1 MLGQIFKVQTKGLRV
16 KPTYDD
22 IINETFKPVN
32 VKYPDRRAEATF
44 NSHLFGQI
52 RDAIDE
58 TETADQIARIKD
70 LGMRRASAQSGQ
82 SFHTAAASNPPQPPP
97 SPMIVDHHLERE
109 RFLQEEARVA
119 EDAVREAAR
128 QRELTTQHTR
138 DQLQYIANE
147 NAVARQMHEELLSE
161 MKDRQVAELSELQR
175 YKSDASES
183 IVLQER
189 NAERALR
196 RQAQENQM
204 QEMNHIRQLKF
215 LQTREAEENKRQT
228 FLRGQLQDEQRQ
240 LQDEHRQLQDVDR
253 QLQDEYRT
261 LQDEYRTLQTLT
273 MQVPLELRDEVST
286 ELVAYNQAL
295 MGSSSSAAASAATN
309 PSFFDI
315 YDEND
320 DEYASTSQKS
330 KPKPGRKNKFNT
342 EVPKQV
348 KKTITLKSQPQPQP
362 LPHGVQIIK
371 GLNRDALIT
380 MPKGFLFAQLDARG
394 LPLTKSDLKAISR
407 QDFASLIL
415 AVDSGDTANL
425 KANLKKKL
433 SKRRTTA

>member
-1 MLGQIFKVQTKGLRV
+1 MLGQIFKAQTKGLRV

-44 NSHLFGQI
+44 NSHLFGQV

-109 RFLQEEARVA
+109 RFLQEEARAA

-128 QRELTTQHTR
+128 QRELTRQQTR
-138 DQLQYIANE
+138 DQLQYIANQ
-147 NAVARQMHEELLSE
+147 NAAARQMHEERLSE
-161 MKDRQVAELSELQR
+161 MKDRHVAEIRQLQR
-175 YKSDASES
+175 HESNVSES

-189 NAERALR
+189 NAERTLG
-196 RQAQENQM
+196 RQAEDNQM
-204 QEMNHIRQLKF
+204 QEMFLARKLKY
-215 LQTREAEENKRQT
+215 LQTREAEENQRQVT

-348 KKTITLKSQPQPQP
+348 RKTSTLKSQPP
-362 LPHGVQIIK
+362 PHGVQIIK
-371 GLNRDALIT
+371 GLNHEALMT
-380 MPKGFLFAQLDARG
+380 MPKGYLFAQLDLRG
-394 LPLTKSDLKAISR
+394 YPLTKSDLKAISR
-407 QDFASLIL
+407 KDFSSMIL
-415 AVDSGDTANL
+415 AVDSGDTTSL
-425 KANLKKKL
+425 TANLKKKL
-433 SKRRTTA
+433 SKRQTTASSR

>member
-1 MLGQIFKVQTKGLRV
+1 
-16 KPTYDD
+16 
-22 IINETFKPVN
+22 
-32 VKYPDRRAEATF
+32 
-44 NSHLFGQI
+44 
-52 RDAIDE
+52 
-58 TETADQIARIKD
+58 
-70 LGMRRASAQSGQ
+70 
-82 SFHTAAASNPPQPPP
+82 
-97 SPMIVDHHLERE
+97 MIVDHHLERE
-109 RFLQEEARVA
+109 RFLQEEARAA

-128 QRELTTQHTR
+128 QRELTRQQTR
-138 DQLQYIANE
+138 DQLQYIANQ
-147 NAVARQMHEELLSE
+147 NAAARQMHEERLSE
-161 MKDRQVAELSELQR
+161 MKDRQVAEIRQLQR
-175 YKSDASES
+175 HESNVSES

-189 NAERALR
+189 NAERTLG
-196 RQAQENQM
+196 RQAEDNQM
-204 QEMNHIRQLKF
+204 QEMFLARKLKY
-215 LQTREAEENKRQT
+215 LQTREAEENQRQVT

-348 KKTITLKSQPQPQP
+348 KKTSTLKSQPLPQ
-362 LPHGVQIIK
+362 HGTQIIK
-371 GLNRDALIT
+371 GLNHDALMT
-380 MPKGFLFAQLDARG
+380 MPKGFLFDQLDLRG
-394 LPLTKSDLKAISR
+394 FPLTRSDLNAISR
-407 QDFASLIL
+407 QGFVSMIL
-415 AVDSGDTANL
+415 AVDSGDTTSL
-425 KANLKKKL
+425 PANLKKKL
-433 SKRRTTA
+433 SKRQTTA

>member
-1 MLGQIFKVQTKGLRV
+1 MLGQIFKAQTKGLRV

-22 IINETFKPVN
+22 IIDETFKPVN

-109 RFLQEEARVA
+109 RFLQEEARAA

-128 QRELTTQHTR
+128 QRELTRQQTR
-138 DQLQYIANE
+138 DQLQYIANQ
-147 NAVARQMHEELLSE
+147 NAAARQMHEERLSE
-161 MKDRQVAELSELQR
+161 MKDRHVAEIRQLQR
-175 YKSDASES
+175 HESNVSES

-189 NAERALR
+189 NAERTLG
-196 RQAQENQM
+196 RQAEDNQM
-204 QEMNHIRQLKF
+204 QEMFLARKLKY
-215 LQTREAEENKRQT
+215 LQTREAEENQRQVT

-295 MGSSSSAAASAATN
+295 MGSSSSSSSASAAAAASSSSESVSTKAKTN
-309 PSFFDI
+309 TIKKTSLKASKSKMPQHTTKIEVGLS
-315 YDEND
+315 YDEL
-320 DEYASTSQKS
+320 EA
-330 KPKPGRKNKFNT
+330 KPRAY
-342 EVPKQV
+342 
-348 KKTITLKSQPQPQP
+348 L
-362 LPHGVQIIK
+362 L
-371 GLNRDALIT
+371 D
-380 MPKGFLFAQLDARG
+380 QLDKRKV
-394 LPLTKSDLKAISR
+394 PLTISDRKSLSR
-407 QDFASLIL
+407 DELAGLIV
-415 AVDSGDTANL
+415 AADTDSTAAL
-425 KANLKKKL
+425 SMKLRKKL
-433 SKRRTTA
+433 NKRTVDDQRKINAQNSMDV